1 MTTRAKST
9 KNSKS
14 KSTAT
19 GRRKPAAAA
28 GKGGRRSGT
37 SSAAAGK
44 GGRRS
49 GTSSATAGK
58 GGRRSGTSSAAADP
72 TSDAALLALSADY
85 AGGPDMPVKVAQEE
99 LASLARLGKTAAG
112 PLAKVGI
119 AAAQIE
125 TLQRFATRLGS
136 LETAWQRART
146 GVTLTAVERRRLV
159 EAEELDKQ
167 LLAGG
172 RWALRKDSEAQAELG
187 RIAEGSGLA
196 DTIQDLRALVEFW
209 TTHREALPLTDIT
222 AKDLARATELAAALS
237 TAAAKEDASVQA
249 GAAQELRNR
258 CFWAADELAR
268 EIREGGRY
276 AYRLQP
282 KTAAKFT
289 SRYRATV
296 GRRWRNKPKDATP
309 PAPPPTA

>member
-1 MTTRAKST
+1 MTTRTKST

-19 GRRKPAAAA
+19 GRRKPAAAT
-28 GKGGRRSGT
+28 GRRKP
-37 SSAAAGK
+37 AAAGGK
-44 GGRRS
+44 V
-49 GTSSATAGK
+49 GK
-58 GGRRSGTSSAAADP
+58 GPSTRSPATDP

-85 AGGPDMPVKVAQEE
+85 AGSPDIPVKVAQEE
-99 LASLARLGKTAAG
+99 LASLARLAKTAAG

-119 AAAQIE
+119 AAVQIE
-125 TLQRFATRLGS
+125 TLQRFASRLGS
-136 LETAWQRART
+136 LENAWQRART
-146 GVTLTAVERRRLV
+146 GVTLTAVERRRLD
-159 EAEELDKQ
+159 EAEALDKQ

-196 DTIQDLRALVEFW
+196 DTIQDLHALVEFW
-209 TTHREALPLTDIT
+209 TTHREALACTDIT
-222 AKDLARATELAAALS
+222 AKDLARATELAATLS
-237 TAAAKEDASVQA
+237 TAAAKEDANLQA
-249 GAAQELRNR
+249 GAALELRNR
-258 CFWAADELAR
+258 CFWAADELAK

-289 SRYRATV
+289 SRYRTALS
-296 GRRWRNKPKDATP
+296 RRSRSKPKDDQP
-309 PAPPPTA
+309 PAPPPAA